1 MAAPARRRLAAR
13 ERLRRCAVP
22 DAVLVSL
29 DAVRGRGP
37 PTGAHPAGGEHRADG
52 SGHAGLDPSADRPPH
67 RPRPQRPA
75 DHPRRV
81 VAPALLTLQPT
92 AVDTPPA

>member
-13 ERLRRCAVP
+13 ERLRRRAVP

-29 DAVRGRGP
+29 DAVRGRGAP
-37 PTGAHPAGGEHRADG
+37 ARAHPTGGEHRADG
-52 SGHAGLDPSADRPPH
+52 SGHAGLDPSADRPPD
-67 RPRPQRPA
+67 RPRAQRSP
-75 DHPRRV
+75 DHARRV
-81 VAPALLTLQPT
+81 VAAALLTLQPT